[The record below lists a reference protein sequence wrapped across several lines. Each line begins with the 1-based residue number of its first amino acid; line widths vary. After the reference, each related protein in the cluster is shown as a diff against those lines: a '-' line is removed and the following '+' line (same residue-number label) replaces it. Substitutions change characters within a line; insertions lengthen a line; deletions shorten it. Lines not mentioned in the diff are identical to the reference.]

1 MGSGQGPHPW
11 PRGRTRARAILYAP
25 GSGSAFHTGTV
36 PLTRCN
42 QRLLRALGRPS
53 TSCNEEV
60 SNGQVPG
67 ASGGIVTAEVAH
79 KPNEPE
85 PGAVPAT
92 HRMQIKGVWR
102 DALLVSEVATGLF
115 GSDDR
120 NACAQVRR
128 LIRSGQLFA
137 RSTGAVHLVPV
148 DAYLAYLRGETYP

>member
-1 MGSGQGPHPW
+1 
-11 PRGRTRARAILYAP
+11 
-25 GSGSAFHTGTV
+25 
-36 PLTRCN
+36 
-42 QRLLRALGRPS
+42 
-53 TSCNEEV
+53 
-60 SNGQVPG
+60 
-67 ASGGIVTAEVAH
+67 
-79 KPNEPE
+79 
-85 PGAVPAT
+85 
-92 HRMQIKGVWR
+92 MQIKGVWR